1 MTSSTAVTAIHELAD
16 RYGQA
21 WNSQDLDAIV
31 ALHTEDSVFHL
42 HVPGSAPVEGRDAIR
57 QAFAAFIAQLPDID
71 FAQRSLLAGDDHWV
85 LESTMTGTVAQPLE
99 LDGEQLE
106 APGSRIE
113 VDFVD
118 VITVRDGKVARKESY
133 LDAVT
138 FQRQM
143 GVG

>member
-1 MTSSTAVTAIHELAD
+1 MTTPTAVSSIHELAG
-16 RYGQA
+16 RYGRA

-42 HVPGSAPVEGRDAIR
+42 HVPGASPVEGRDAIR
-57 QAFAAFIAQLPDID
+57 ETFAGFIAQLPDIN
-71 FAQRSLLAGDDHWV
+71 FAERRLIAGEDHWV
-85 LESTMTGTVAQPLE
+85 LESTMTGTVTRPVD
-99 LDGEQLE
+99 LDGEQLD

-133 LDAVT
+133 LDAVS

-143 GVG
+143 GLG